1 LLDLNCFISLLN
13 LLVASWQ
20 WYDRGGLAIPTNF
33 DFTKVQRINYA
44 FFQTNV
50 DGDLW
55 GTDSWADPHMLFGPY
70 NWNPPAGAEQ
80 YCSWDAPNTKNCNA
94 HSYEEGLIHLV
105 HAAGGEIYPSLGG
118 WTLSDPFPALAASAV
133 ARANF
138 AANCVQ
144 LIREYDFD
152 GIDID
157 WEYVSVILTVVACF

>member
-1 LLDLNCFISLLN
+1 
-13 LLVASWQ
+13 
-20 WYDRGGLAIPTNF
+20 
-33 DFTKVQRINYA
+33 
-44 FFQTNV
+44 
-50 DGDLW
+50 
-55 GTDSWADPHMLFGPY
+55 M
-70 NWNPPAGAEQ
+70 
-80 YCSWDAPNTKNCNA
+80 
-94 HSYEEGLIHLV
+94 

-157 WEYVSVILTVVACF
+157 WEYVSVLQTVDLRLN